1 MSRHAMS
8 RPSRQHGLTLIE
20 ITITLAVLAVLAT
33 LALPSFGSM
42 LSRHRLAA
50 VAEELAVDLAQARF
64 MAAQSGQAMHVVFR
78 PGPDWC
84 YTVARAPGCDCRG
97 TQACQLKTVRADD
110 LPGVALVT
118 AEDAS
123 FDPAAVATLGGQ
135 ASWRTRQGDDALQV
149 RLSGLGRARVCTSSG
164 LRGYPAC

>member
-1 MSRHAMS
+1 MS
-8 RPSRQHGLTLIE
+8 RPAMSHPRRQQGLTLIE
-20 ITITLAVLAVLAT
+20 IAIALALLALLAT

-50 VAEELAVDLAQARF
+50 AAEELAVDLAQARF
-64 MAAQSGQAMHVVFR
+64 IAAQSGQPMHVVFR

-84 YTVARAPGCDCRG
+84 YAVARAPGCDCRG

-110 LPGVALVT
+110 MPGVALVA
-118 AEDAS
+118 AEDAG
-123 FDPAAVATLGGQ
+123 FDPAAVATTGGR
-135 ASWRTRQGDDALQV
+135 ASWQTRQGDDALQV
-149 RLSGLGRARVCTSSG
+149 RLSGLGRAHVCTSSG

>member
-1 MSRHAMS
+1 MPYPRRHLGQ
-8 RPSRQHGLTLIE
+8 RGLTLIE
-20 ITITLAVLAVLAT
+20 IAITLAVLALLAT

-42 LSRHRLAA
+42 LSRHRLVAA
-50 VAEELAVDLAQARF
+50 AEELAADLAEARF
-64 MAAQSGQAMHVVFR
+64 LAAQSGQPVHVVFR

-84 YTVARAPGCDCRG
+84 YAVARAPGCDCRSAE
-97 TQACQLKTVRADD
+97 ACQLKTVRADD
-110 LPGVALVT
+110 VPGVALE
-118 AEDAS
+118 AAADAS

-135 ASWRTRQGDDALQV
+135 ASWRTRQGGDALQV